1 MRHHG
6 TVSMNHTGSHP
17 GANGRSGCTD
27 QGLADLGGTPP
38 TSARVTKGVA
48 AKLEVTMAGGMRE
61 SARSVAK
68 DPGTGPGSRGTRSVG
83 AEGQSRLP
91 KTAVQSVLT
100 ARI

>member
-1 MRHHG
+1 M
-6 TVSMNHTGSHP
+6 SMNHTGSHP
-17 GANGRSGCTD
+17 GANERNGYTD
-27 QGLADLGGTPP
+27 LALADLDGTPP

-48 AKLEVTMAGGMRE
+48 AKLVATMAGGMRE
-61 SARSVAK
+61 SARSVAT
-68 DPGTGPGSRGTRSVG
+68 DPGTGPGSRGRTRSVG